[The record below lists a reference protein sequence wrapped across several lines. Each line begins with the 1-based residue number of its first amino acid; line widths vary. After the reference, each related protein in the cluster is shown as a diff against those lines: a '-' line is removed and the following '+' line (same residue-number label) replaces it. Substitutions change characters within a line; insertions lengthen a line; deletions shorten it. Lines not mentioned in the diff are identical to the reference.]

1 MRRDRAAFVVALAL
15 ALSCATGAALAG
27 AVFLGP
33 GPGLTGN
40 DTGGIIAY
48 TPALEHGVYRKM
60 AAAWCARW
68 SRLSYVTSVHRQ
80 YGDYVSFVC
89 IDRPGMIH

>member
-1 MRRDRAAFVVALAL
+1 MRQSLLVVTALAL
-15 ALSCATGAALAG
+15 LLTCASGAALAG

-48 TPALEHGVYRKM
+48 TPDLERGVYRKM
-60 AAAWCARW
+60 AANWCARW
-68 SRLSYVTSVHRQ
+68 DRLSHVTSVHRK
-80 YGDYVSFVC
+80 YGDYIGFVC

>member
-1 MRRDRAAFVVALAL
+1 MRRGFLACL
-15 ALSCATGAALAG
+15 TAAALLPGLAQGASAG
-27 AVFLGP
+27 AVFVGP

-48 TPALEHGVYRKM
+48 TPAVDHGVFRTM
-60 AAAWCARW
+60 AADWCARW
-68 SRLSYVTSVHRQ
+68 DRLSHVTSVHRR
-80 YGDYVSFVC
+80 YGEYIAFVC